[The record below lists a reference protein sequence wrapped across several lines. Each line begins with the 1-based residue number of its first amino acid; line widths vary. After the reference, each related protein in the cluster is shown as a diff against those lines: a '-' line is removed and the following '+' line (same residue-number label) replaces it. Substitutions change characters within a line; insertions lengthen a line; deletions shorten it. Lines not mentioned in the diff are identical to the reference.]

1 MKERLIRN
9 VYSKKTIKRIEKKYE
24 LMGIEKK
31 GNAYNFLFNRILL
44 TITIFIIA
52 LTIFKSGYLLAPI
65 LSIFFYFSSEY
76 LYLDKIIENR
86 ASKLDYEALFYFQ
99 VLALS
104 LESGKDLRGALLL
117 TSSNIDSTVSREFK
131 KTVEETNYGK
141 SLSEALSDMKKRIPS
156 EAINSVIVNI
166 TQSNIYGNNI
176 IESLNNQIE
185 FIRNKKILEVKGAI
199 NKMPLKISIISV
211 LFIIPIVLLILLGP
225 LLIKLVEYIWLNK

>member
-65 LSIFFYFSSEY
+65 LSIVFYFSSEY

-166 TQSNIYGNNI
+166 NQSNIYGNNI

-185 FIRNKKILEVKGAI
+185 
-199 NKMPLKISIISV
+199 
-211 LFIIPIVLLILLGP
+211 
-225 LLIKLVEYIWLNK
+225 